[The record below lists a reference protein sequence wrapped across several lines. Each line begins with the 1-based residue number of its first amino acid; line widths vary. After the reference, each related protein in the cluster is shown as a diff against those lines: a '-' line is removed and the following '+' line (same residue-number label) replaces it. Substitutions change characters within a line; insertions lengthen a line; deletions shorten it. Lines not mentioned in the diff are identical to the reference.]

1 MTTGDS
7 VEAGRRPRWR
17 QALVRGLAWVALA
30 AVLALGF
37 AGYLH
42 PDMRLDWAALAQLCG
57 LR

>member
-1 MTTGDS
+1 MRTGDP
-7 VEAGRRPRWR
+7 VRADRRPRAGR
-17 QALVRGLAWVALA
+17 ALGRGLAWAALA

-42 PDMRLDWAALAQLCG
+42 PDMRLDWAALAQFCG

>member
-1 MTTGDS
+1 MTSGYT

-17 QALVRGLAWVALA
+17 QALVRGLAWFALA
-30 AVLALGF
+30 AVLAAGF

-42 PDMRLDWAALAQLCG
+42 PDMRLDWAALVQLCG